1 MRILVYGAHFPPEP
15 IGIGKFTGEMTAWL
29 VKQGHE
35 VRVVAAQPS
44 YPGWRVVSGYA
55 GGRYLRRQWEG
66 ATVWHC
72 PVWIPRRPT
81 GIKRVLHYLSVA
93 LSSAPIVLRQIS
105 WKPHIVLVVV
115 PPLFCS
121 PVALLA
127 ARLSGARSWLHVQD
141 FEVSAAFETGL
152 LRLPALRKI
161 ASWVERNLMRRFD
174 RVSTI
179 STKMLEGLCARGVV
193 DERTIFFPNW
203 VDTGAI
209 YPLPGDNSLREELG
223 ISARTVVALY
233 SGNMAGKQGLETLLE
248 AARLLEG
255 DDSLRFVMCGDG
267 AAREKLHREYGSLS
281 NVIWLP
287 LQPAERLN
295 ELLNL
300 ADIHLLIQLAGMVD
314 LVMPSKLTG
323 MLASGRPVVAT
334 AKAGSQIA
342 EVVAQCGIAV
352 PPGDA
357 NALATA
363 IRALGADP
371 EQRQRLGK
379 AGRDYAVRTIDLS
392 SVLGEFERALI
403 SCWKETRT

>member
-1 MRILVYGAHFPPEP
+1 MRILVYGIHFPPEP
-15 IGIGKFTGEMTAWL
+15 IGIGKFSGEMTTWL

-44 YPGWRVVSGYA
+44 YPGWRVMSGYA
-55 GGRYLRRQWEG
+55 GGRYDRRNWEG
-66 ATVWHC
+66 ALIWHC

-81 GIKRVLHYLSVA
+81 GMKRVLHYLSVA
-93 LSSAPIVLRQIS
+93 LSSAPIMLRQIS

-152 LRLPALRKI
+152 LRLPALRWI

-174 RVSTI
+174 CVSTI
-179 STKMLEGLCARGVV
+179 STKMLEGLRSRGVA
-193 DERTIFFPNW
+193 DERIIFFPNW

-209 YPLPGDNSLREELG
+209 YPLTGGNPLRKELG
-223 ISARTVVALY
+223 ISDRTVVALY

-248 AARLLEG
+248 AARFLEG

-267 AAREKLHREYGSLS
+267 AARERLRQDYEGLS

-287 LQPAERLN
+287 LQPAARLN

-300 ADIHLLIQLAGMVD
+300 ADIHLLIQLAGVAD

-323 MLASGRPVVAT
+323 MLASARPVVAT

-357 NALATA
+357 SALATA
-363 IRALGADP
+363 VRALGTDL
-371 EQRQRLGK
+371 ERRQRLGK

-392 SVLGEFERALI
+392 SVLREFERALI
-403 SCWKETRT
+403 FCCKETRG

>member
-1 MRILVYGAHFPPEP
+1 MRILVYGIHFPPEP

-29 VKQGHE
+29 AKAGHG
-35 VRVVAAQPS
+35 VRVIAAQPS
-44 YPGWRVVSGYA
+44 YPRWQVSPGYS
-55 GGRYLRRQWEG
+55 GRCYRRKEWEG

-72 PVWIPRRPT
+72 PVWVPTRPS
-81 GIKRVLHYLSVA
+81 GLKRILHYLSVA
-93 LSSAPIVLRQIS
+93 LSSAPLALLQIF
-105 WKPHIVLVVV
+105 WRPHAILVVA

-121 PVALLA
+121 PAALLA

-152 LRLPALRKI
+152 LRLPALRRI
-161 ASWVERNLMRRFD
+161 ASSVERYLMRRFD

-179 STKMLEGLCARGVV
+179 SLKMKEGLRARGVA
-193 DERTIFFPNW
+193 DERCIVFPNW

-209 YPLPGDNSLREELG
+209 YPLPGRNPLREELG
-223 ISARTVVALY
+223 ISNGTVVALY
-233 SGNMAGKQGLETLLE
+233 SGNMAGKQGLETLLD

-255 DDSLRFVMCGDG
+255 DEALRFVMCGDG
-267 AAREKLHREYGSLS
+267 AAREKLRQAYGTLR
-281 NVIWLP
+281 NVVWLA
-287 LQPAERLN
+287 LQPATRLN

-300 ADIHLLIQLAGMVD
+300 ADIHLLIQLAGVAD

-334 AKAGSQIA
+334 ASAGSQVA
-342 EVVAQCGIAV
+342 EVMEQCGVAV

-357 NALATA
+357 NALASA

-371 EQRQRLGK
+371 DRRWRLGK
-379 AGRDYAVRTIDLS
+379 AARDYAVKNIDVS
-392 SVLGEFERALI
+392 SVLGDFERALI
-403 SCWKETRT
+403 ACCR

>member
-1 MRILVYGAHFPPEP
+1 MRIVVYGAHFSPEP

-44 YPGWRVVSGYA
+44 YPGWRVMPGYA
-55 GGRYLRRQWEG
+55 GGGYLRRRWEG

-93 LSSAPIVLRQIS
+93 LSSAPIVLRQIF
-105 WKPHIVLVVV
+105 WKPDIILVIV

-152 LRLPALRKI
+152 LRLPALRRF

-179 STKMLEGLCARGVV
+179 SKKMLEGLRARGVA
-193 DERTIFFPNW
+193 DEQCVFFPNW

-209 YPLPGDNSLREELG
+209 YPLPERNLLREELG
-223 ISARTVVALY
+223 IPEGTVTALY
-233 SGNMAGKQGLETLLE
+233 AGNMAGKQGLATLLD
-248 AARLLEG
+248 AARIVDG
-255 DDSLRFVMCGDG
+255 DRTLRFVMCGDG
-267 AAREKLHREYGSLS
+267 AAREKLHQEYGGLS

-287 LQPAERLN
+287 LQPAARLN

-300 ADIHLLIQLAGMVD
+300 ADIHLLIQLAGVAD

-334 AKAGSQIA
+334 AYAGSQVA
-342 EVVAQCGIAV
+342 DVVSGCGITV

-363 IRALGADP
+363 IRALGADS
-371 EQRQRLGK
+371 ERRQRLGK
-379 AGRDYAVRTIDLS
+379 IARDYAVRNIDSS
-392 SVLGEFERALI
+392 SVLREFEWALI
-403 SCWKETRT
+403 SCRQETNT